1 VHKQRSYL
9 DILYNYVSNSFSE
22 VRKLPDFKI
31 TNIKSRW
38 ILDSRGNPTVETDV
52 FVGKQMAR
60 AAVPSGASTG
70 EAEAVELRDGG
81 KDFLGKGVQKA
92 VANVKNIIAPKIIG
106 MDVTHQAD
114 IDKRM
119 IELDGTSNKAKLGA
133 NAILSVSLATAQL
146 AALLQ
151 NKPMYQYVYE
161 LARKKTRSNY
171 LLPIPMSN
179 VVNGGKH
186 AGSQLAVQEFMI
198 LPVGAKT
205 FPEAVKMIV
214 EVYHNLKSI
223 IGEKYGKSSVNVGD
237 EGGFA
242 PSISATN
249 EALDVI
255 ISGIE
260 KANYTPGLDFVLGID
275 AAASEFYKEEDQI
288 YKIDG
293 RNLEPEELVQYWL
306 DLIEEYPIKTIED
319 PFEEDAFDSF
329 ALLTKKVRDVNIVT
343 DDLTVTNV
351 KRLQKAIDLKAGNT
365 LLLKVNQIGT
375 LTEALDAANLSAKND
390 FKVVVSHRSGET
402 CDNTIADIAAGLST
416 GFIKTGAPCR
426 SDRNSKY
433 NQLLRIWEEL
443 GAKAAYPKNFESWK
457 EYL

>member
-1 VHKQRSYL
+1 M
-9 DILYNYVSNSFSE
+9 
-22 VRKLPDFKI
+22 PDFKI
-31 TNIKSRW
+31 EKIKSRW

-52 FVGKQMAR
+52 FVGKLMAR

-92 VANVKNIIAPKIIG
+92 VANVKDIIAPKIIG
-106 MDVTHQAD
+106 MDVTHQGE

-119 IELDGTSNKAKLGA
+119 IELDGTNNKSKLGA
-133 NAILSVSLATAQL
+133 NAILSVSLATLKL
-146 AALLQ
+146 ASIVQ
-151 NKPMYQYVYE
+151 NKPVYQYVYE
-161 LARKKTRSNY
+161 LARKKTRANF

-179 VVNGGKH
+179 VLNGGKH

-214 EVYHNLKSI
+214 EVYHNLKAI
-223 IGEKYGKSSVNVGD
+223 IGEKYGKSNVNVGD

-242 PSISATN
+242 PNIPSTN

-260 KANYTPGLDFVLGID
+260 KANYTPGLDFVLGLD

-293 RNLEPEELVQYWL
+293 RSLESEELVQYWL
-306 DLIEEYPIKTIED
+306 DLIEEYPIKTLED
-319 PFEEDAFDSF
+319 PFEEDAFDTF
-329 ALLTKKVRDVNIVT
+329 ASLTKRVRDVNIIT

-351 KRLQKAIDLKAGNT
+351 KRLQKAIDMKAGNA
-365 LLLKVNQIGT
+365 LLLKVNQIGS
-375 LTEALDAANLSAKND
+375 LTEAIDAANLSYKND

-402 CDNTIADIAAGLST
+402 CDTTIADIATGLCS

-433 NQLLRIWEEL
+433 NHLLRIWEEL
-443 GAKAAYPKNFESWK
+443 GDKAAYPKTFESWK
-457 EYL
+457 GYL

>member
-1 VHKQRSYL
+1 V
-9 DILYNYVSNSFSE
+9 
-22 VRKLPDFKI
+22 PDFKI

-70 EAEAVELRDGG
+70 EFEAVELRDGG

-92 VANVKNIIAPKIIG
+92 VANVKDIIAPKIIG
-106 MDVTHQAD
+106 MDVTHQGE

-119 IELDGTSNKAKLGA
+119 IDLDGTSNKSKLGA
-133 NAILSVSLATAQL
+133 NAILSVSLATARL
-146 AALLQ
+146 ASIVQ
-151 NKPMYQYVYE
+151 NKPLYQYIYE
-161 LARKKTRSNY
+161 LARKKTRANY

-179 VVNGGKH
+179 VLNGGKH

-198 LPVGAKT
+198 LPVGAKS

-214 EVYHNLKSI
+214 EVYHNLKAI
-223 IGEKYGKSSVNVGD
+223 IGEKYGKSNVNVGD

-242 PSISATN
+242 PAIPSTN

-260 KANYTPGLDFVLGID
+260 KANYTPGLDFVLGLD

-293 RNLEPEELVQYWL
+293 RSLEPEEMVQYWL
-306 DLIEEYPIKTIED
+306 DLAEEYPIKTLED
-319 PFEEDAFDSF
+319 PFEENAFDTF
-329 ALLTKKVRDVNIVT
+329 ATLTKRVRDVNVVT

-351 KRLQKAIDLKAGNT
+351 KRLQKAIDMKAGNT
-365 LLLKVNQIGT
+365 LLLKVNQIGS
-375 LTEALDAANLSAKND
+375 LTEAIDAANLSFKND

-402 CDNTIADIAAGLST
+402 CDNSIADIAAGLCS

-443 GAKAAYPKNFESWK
+443 GNNAAYPKTFESWK
-457 EYL
+457 GYL

>member
-1 VHKQRSYL
+1 M
-9 DILYNYVSNSFSE
+9 
-22 VRKLPDFKI
+22 PDFKI

-70 EAEAVELRDGG
+70 EFEAVELRDGG

-92 VANVKNIIAPKIIG
+92 VANVKDIIAPKIIG
-106 MDVTHQAD
+106 MDVTHQGE

-119 IELDGTSNKAKLGA
+119 IELDGTNNKAKLGA
-133 NAILSVSLATAQL
+133 NAILAVSLATAKL
-146 AALLQ
+146 ASIVQ
-151 NKPMYQYVYE
+151 GKPLYQYVYE
-161 LARKKTRSNY
+161 LARKKTRANF

-179 VVNGGKH
+179 VLNGGKH

-198 LPVGAKT
+198 LPVGAKS
-205 FPEAVKMIV
+205 FPEAMKMLV
-214 EVYHNLKSI
+214 EVYHNLKAL
-223 IGEKYGKSSVNVGD
+223 IGEKYGKSGVNVGD

-242 PSISATN
+242 PNITSTN
-249 EALDVI
+249 DALDII

-275 AAASEFYKEEDQI
+275 AAASEFYKKDDQI
-288 YKIDG
+288 YKIDS
-293 RNLEPEELVQYWL
+293 RNLEAEELIQYWL
-306 DLIEEYPIKTIED
+306 DLIEEYPIKSIED
-319 PFEEDAFDSF
+319 PFEQDAFDTFASF
-329 ALLTKKVRDVNIVT
+329 TKRVRDVNVVT

-351 KRLQKAIDLKAGNT
+351 KRLQKAIDMKAGNT
-365 LLLKVNQIGT
+365 LLLKVNQIGS
-375 LTEALDAANLSAKND
+375 LTEAIDAANLSFKND

-402 CDNTIADIAAGLST
+402 CDNTIADIATGLCT

-443 GAKAAYPKNFESWK
+443 GDKAAYPKTFESWK
-457 EYL
+457 GYL